1 MVFQRWNVLLLTI
14 PNSLL
19 HKINKNWCSYKIV
32 QNNPLSLSLHNY
44 NEILIFQGRD
54 TGYEI
59 VVPRKVGSDG
69 KFVSH
74 QIPHHFKRSLYAPA
88 DRGGGGRV
96 EDDAVHY
103 RLKIGQKDYHLE
115 LRPNPSL
122 VAPGELKIKITTC
135 VFVLISVE
143 KKKKIFF
150 FFLIHFQF
158 SLPLEISISKKFSKS
173 DRIRTK
179 EWTFDFTQALL
190 SRNIGGLQKAGATI
204 ICWRMRSWRGCAT
217 RSVTI
222 SVASTVI
229 RGTAPCPLVTAWLVQ
244 LFFNRPVVWN
254 LETNNQINK

>member
-143 KKKKIFF
+143 KKKRKYSSSSWSIFN
-150 FFLIHFQF
+150 FLFPLKFQF
-158 SLPLEISISKKFSKS
+158 QKNFRNRIGFEPRSERLISH
-173 DRIRTK
+173 RR
-179 EWTFDFTQALL
+179 
-190 SRNIGGLQKAGATI
+190 
-204 ICWRMRSWRGCAT
+204 CY
-217 RSVTI
+217 
-222 SVASTVI
+222 
-229 RGTAPCPLVTAWLVQ
+229 RGTSGVCRKREQ
-244 LFFNRPVVWN
+244 R
-254 LETNNQINK
+254 

>member
-1 MVFQRWNVLLLTI
+1 M
-14 PNSLL
+14 
-19 HKINKNWCSYKIV
+19 

-150 FFLIHFQF
+150 FFFLIHFQF
-158 SLPLEISISKKFSKS
+158 SLPLEIPFSKKFSKS

-179 EWTFDFTQALL
+179 E
-190 SRNIGGLQKAGATI
+190 
-204 ICWRMRSWRGCAT
+204 
-217 RSVTI
+217 
-222 SVASTVI
+222 
-229 RGTAPCPLVTAWLVQ
+229 
-244 LFFNRPVVWN
+244 
-254 LETNNQINK
+254 

>member
-143 KKKKIFF
+143 KKKRKYSSSSWSIFN
-150 FFLIHFQF
+150 FLFPLKFQF
-158 SLPLEISISKKFSKS
+158 QKNFRNRIGFEPRSERLIS
-173 DRIRTK
+173 RR
-179 EWTFDFTQALL
+179 
-190 SRNIGGLQKAGATI
+190 R
-204 ICWRMRSWRGCAT
+204 CY
-217 RSVTI
+217 
-222 SVASTVI
+222 
-229 RGTAPCPLVTAWLVQ
+229 RGTSGVSRKREQ
-244 LFFNRPVVWN
+244 R
-254 LETNNQINK
+254 

>member
-1 MVFQRWNVLLLTI
+1 MVFQRGNVLLLTI

-32 QNNPLSLSLHNY
+32 QNNPLSLSLHNC

-143 KKKKIFF
+143 KKKENILLLLDPFSIF
-150 FFLIHFQF
+150 
-158 SLPLEISISKKFSKS
+158 SSP
-173 DRIRTK
+173 
-179 EWTFDFTQALL
+179 
-190 SRNIGGLQKAGATI
+190 
-204 ICWRMRSWRGCAT
+204 
-217 RSVTI
+217 
-222 SVASTVI
+222 
-229 RGTAPCPLVTAWLVQ
+229 
-244 LFFNRPVVWN
+244 
-254 LETNNQINK
+254 

>member
-1 MVFQRWNVLLLTI
+1 M
-14 PNSLL
+14 
-19 HKINKNWCSYKIV
+19 

-158 SLPLEISISKKFSKS
+158 SLPRNFNFKKIFEIES
-173 DRIRTK
+173 D
-179 EWTFDFTQALL
+179 
-190 SRNIGGLQKAGATI
+190 S
-204 ICWRMRSWRGCAT
+204 
-217 RSVTI
+217 
-222 SVASTVI
+222 
-229 RGTAPCPLVTAWLVQ
+229 
-244 LFFNRPVVWN
+244 
-254 LETNNQINK
+254 NQGVNV

>member
-143 KKKKIFF
+143 KKKENILLLLDPFSIFSSPWNFNFKKIFEIGSDSNQGVNVWFHTGAVIEEHRGSAESGSNDNLLKDAKLKGMRDSQCHYLGRVHGHSGDSALSTCYGLVSPTF
-150 FFLIHFQF
+150 F
-158 SLPLEISISKKFSKS
+158 
-173 DRIRTK
+173 
-179 EWTFDFTQALL
+179 
-190 SRNIGGLQKAGATI
+190 
-204 ICWRMRSWRGCAT
+204 
-217 RSVTI
+217 
-222 SVASTVI
+222 
-229 RGTAPCPLVTAWLVQ
+229 
-244 LFFNRPVVWN
+244 
-254 LETNNQINK
+254 